1 LPTIMAQVPETRVL
15 ILGDGPTRS
24 ELEMLAQQLEI
35 GEAVRFDGFVSRDK
49 LPAYFHAADIFTAF
63 YDYGNIGNSLLEA
76 MLSGLPVVALDNGHT
91 ADMVRRGETGLLVD
105 PNHLQAIPNALL
117 TLLQDDDLRTQ
128 MGQNAARFAD
138 EQLFTWEERIDNE
151 IAMIEERL

>member
-1 LPTIMAQVPETRVL
+1 
-15 ILGDGPTRS
+15 
-24 ELEMLAQQLEI
+24 
-35 GEAVRFDGFVSRDK
+35 
-49 LPAYFHAADIFTAF
+49 
-63 YDYGNIGNSLLEA
+63 
-76 MLSGLPVVALDNGHT
+76 LDNGHT